1 MEESDARFLRCV
13 RCSGP
18 LDLDVLYGHVEE
30 GFLSCGACSCTYPVA
45 EGVPIM
51 WRSFSEYIR
60 ARPSLGGRLLLGA
73 RSPAMKKFV
82 KEALRGPPVP
92 ADRAKAERRWAEI
105 YRASRRAPFYR
116 EAARILSGLR
126 GDIVEYGCSIGIISE
141 RLSGRRI
148 FGTDRSFYA
157 VREASRAHY
166 AVCAVA
172 DSLEHPFGPRKF
184 RIAACFNMIES
195 VAPRALLS
203 AMASQS
209 DVLVLSSPYDYA
221 PGAEQTDPER
231 LRACLRAMGFAVSP
245 DTEKPSNIPWTLR
258 LGQRA
263 QLRYRVDAIVAEK
276 VGLAGVEPATPSTRN

>member
-1 MEESDARFLRCV
+1 M
-13 RCSGP
+13 
-18 LDLDVLYGHVEE
+18 
-30 GFLSCGACSCTYPVA
+30 SCGVCSCTYPVV

-60 ARPSLGGRLLLGA
+60 ARPSLGGRLMLSA
-73 RSPAMKKFV
+73 HSPTMKKFV
-82 KEALRGPPVP
+82 KETLRGPPVP
-92 ADRAKAERRWAEI
+92 TDRAKAERRWANI
-105 YRASRRAPFYR
+105 YRASRRAAFYR

-141 RLSGRRI
+141 RLPGRRI

-157 VREASRAHY
+157 VREASRAY
-166 AVCAVA
+166 TVCAVA
-172 DSLEHPFGPRKF
+172 DSLEHPFGPKKF
-184 RIAACFNMIES
+184 RVAACFNMIES

-221 PGAEQTDPER
+221 PGTEQTDPER
-231 LRACLRAMGFAVSP
+231 LRASLRAMGFSVSA
-245 DTEKPSNIPWTLR
+245 DTKKPSNIPWTLH

-263 QLRYRVDAIVAEK
+263 QLHYRVDVIVAEK